1 MVEYLPVAFHG
12 VGGEAYTCV
21 LKVNVRWEEEFM
33 FRVTRETS
41 VVVLGL
47 HEPVCPGVLG
57 RSPKKPAPAPAVPP
71 WPSASVAWAPPESC
85 LSLA

>member
-1 MVEYLPVAFHG
+1 MVEYLPFAVHG
-12 VGGEAYTCV
+12 VGGEACTCV

-47 HEPVCPGVLG
+47 QEPVCLGVLG
-57 RSPKKPAPAPAVPP
+57 RSPKKPAPGTPHRGPQPP
-71 WPSASVAWAPPESC
+71 WPRHLLNLVLP
-85 LSLA
+85 LA